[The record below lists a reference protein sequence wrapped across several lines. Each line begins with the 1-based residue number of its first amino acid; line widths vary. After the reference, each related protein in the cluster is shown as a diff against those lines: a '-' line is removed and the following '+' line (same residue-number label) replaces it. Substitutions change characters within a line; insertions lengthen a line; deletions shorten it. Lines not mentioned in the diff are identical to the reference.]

1 MRKVLMLSL
10 VVLACSRADPGI
22 SREKAEAVLR
32 SFDFTDL
39 SLQPTPAGWTGTAV
53 PQGGGYRMRV
63 TVDRQGV
70 MQLEPHGC
78 RC

>member
-1 MRKVLMLSL
+1 MRAS
-10 VVLACSRADPGI
+10 
-22 SREKAEAVLR
+22 
-32 SFDFTDL
+32 
-39 SLQPTPAGWTGTAV
+39 
-53 PQGGGYRMRV
+53 GGGVGITPVPDGDIWV